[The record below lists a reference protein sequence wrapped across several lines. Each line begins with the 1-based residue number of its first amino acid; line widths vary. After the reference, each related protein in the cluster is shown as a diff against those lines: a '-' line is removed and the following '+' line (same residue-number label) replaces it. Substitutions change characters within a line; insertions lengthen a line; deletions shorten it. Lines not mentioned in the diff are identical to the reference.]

1 LSQLLDFLTDLT
13 TDIQKQRAFI
23 NTPEVVMDAAGL
35 SNADRIALLSGDNAK
50 IAAPFA
56 DEILQ
61 ITCME
66 PTPDPMPDPDPAP
79 PEPPPDSESLAHN

>member
-1 LSQLLDFLTDLT
+1 MSQLLDFLTDLT
-13 TDIQKQRAFI
+13 IDIQKQRAFI
-23 NTPEVVMDAAGL
+23 NTPEVVMEAAGL
-35 SNADRIALLSGDNAK
+35 SESERITLLSGDKAK
-50 IAAPFA
+50 IAKSFA

-79 PEPPPDSESLAHN
+79 PEPPPDSESLAEN